1 MAARLSNLDLSY
13 WIAFILLLALAFGL
27 RASSAQNRPL
37 HADEGVQAY
46 TTAKLQDSGVY
57 QYTTDDRHGPT
68 LYYFASALNKL
79 RGVKSQN
86 LSDSDLRLLP
96 LLFSIAT
103 LLLLKPVFGTDWK
116 ATLFAT
122 AILATTPLSVIY
134 GAYFIQEAIFVF
146 LTVLVAV
153 FGYRLLFAPTTSRAI
168 ILGVSIGLMQA
179 TKETS
184 VLVYGAIGISLG
196 ASFLINNIGREE
208 RPRSSESENRRSED
222 APPYLL
228 VFGIATF
235 TFITFQSSFFSDFGA
250 VWKSV
255 TAYFNYFD
263 RAGGQGHEKAFGYYL
278 SIFLSQ
284 KSIGLVLG
292 EIPLLVFL
300 SFGSLG
306 TIWHAIK
313 HSRST
318 IGSICGLS
326 GIILALMYSL
336 IPYKTPWLM
345 LAPVTLVSISAA
357 EWAARRIALVQPRNF
372 RAAVTAIALLA
383 LVALELKPALLAT
396 GRYATHERNP
406 YIYSHTTGQYSKLQD
421 RISVLTELRPELSI
435 AVISPDNAWPLPWD
449 LRHHENVG
457 YWTTWID
464 KAADLDLVLV
474 DSRIELSNE
483 IDLSLSQTHVP
494 DIHGLRPNTLLTV
507 YIQKEIW
514 NQYLET
520 K

>member
-1 MAARLSNLDLSY
+1 MAARLKNLPY
-13 WIAFILLLALAFGL
+13 WIAFIFLLALAFGL
-27 RASSAQNRPL
+27 RVSSAQNRPL

-46 TTAKLQDSGVY
+46 TTAKLQETGAY
-57 QYTTDDRHGPT
+57 QYTAEDRHGPT
-68 LYYFASALNKL
+68 LYYFASGLNKL
-79 RGVKSQN
+79 RGVKSQ
-86 LSDSDLRLLP
+86 DITDFDLRLLP

-103 LLLLKPVFGTDWK
+103 LLLLKPVFGKNWK
-116 ATLFAT
+116 ATAFAT

-146 LTVLVAV
+146 LTILIAV
-153 FGYRLLFAPTTSRAI
+153 FGYRLLFAPSISRAI

-184 VLVYGAIGISLG
+184 ILVYGAVGLSLAASFFISKKGTEEHRAGSKPSRPYLISLG
-196 ASFLINNIGREE
+196 
-208 RPRSSESENRRSED
+208 
-222 APPYLL
+222 
-228 VFGIATF
+228 IAVLA
-235 TFITFQSSFFSDFGA
+235 FITFQSSFFSDFGA
-250 VWKSV
+250 VWNSI

-263 RAGGQGHEKAFGYYL
+263 RAGGQGHEKPFGYYL

-284 KSIGLVLG
+284 RSIGLAWG
-292 EIPLLVFL
+292 EIPLLILLFI
-300 SFGSLG
+300 GSLG
-306 TIWHAIK
+306 SLWHAIK
-313 HSRST
+313 HSEST
-318 IGSICGLS
+318 MGSFCGLS
-326 GIILALMYSL
+326 GIILALTYSL

-345 LAPVTLVSISAA
+345 LAPITLASISAA
-357 EWAARRIALVQPRNF
+357 EWTAGRLNLIQPRNF

-396 GRYATHERNP
+396 GRYATHEKNP
-406 YIYSHTTGQYSKLQD
+406 YIYSHTVGQYSKLQD
-421 RISVLTELRPELSI
+421 RISELATLRPELSI

-449 LRHHENVG
+449 LRHRENVG

-464 KAADLDLVLV
+464 KAADLDLALV
-474 DSRIELSNE
+474 DSRIESSDE

-507 YIQKEIW
+507 YIRKEIW
-514 NQYLET
+514 NQYLDT